1 MRPQADQGPWI
12 EWTQRDDRSLLDA
25 LYQKNWAAPYC
36 LKSLQEFLY
45 TIVTS
50 LEFSSHSGFG
60 VQPSKARLISLQNDF
75 LNWMTVNGE
84 WHKLHSLWKSRTL
97 KHYSLPLQLSRS
109 FLRFRSEHRQKNGER
124 REKPRDVSM
133 SSALLGK
140 MNREIES
147 MDALTTRL
155 IINFCFD
162 GLLSTEIAILLRT
175 PLSLVETILGDAK
188 TALKNKLSRVKAE
201 DL

>member
-1 MRPQADQGPWI
+1 
-12 EWTQRDDRSLLDA
+12 
-25 LYQKNWAAPYC
+25 
-36 LKSLQEFLY
+36 
-45 TIVTS
+45 
-50 LEFSSHSGFG
+50 
-60 VQPSKARLISLQNDF
+60 
-75 LNWMTVNGE
+75 
-84 WHKLHSLWKSRTL
+84 
-97 KHYSLPLQLSRS
+97 
-109 FLRFRSEHRQKNGER
+109 
-124 REKPRDVSM
+124 M